1 MNQTTP
7 FRWINPIQQLHQYG
21 VHQSTLLLLALI
33 FSETSTLYL
42 LDIDDPSKK
51 VSTLLIYHITDLIDI
66 SVLLGF
72 ALQAKYDIFNDK
84 NEQVLY
90 AYEGLVIE

>member
-1 MNQTTP
+1 M
-7 FRWINPIQQLHQYG
+7 
-21 VHQSTLLLLALI
+21 
-33 FSETSTLYL
+33 
-42 LDIDDPSKK
+42 
-51 VSTLLIYHITDLIDI
+51 IYHITDLIDI